1 MNNSFSLK
9 LQPNDL
15 KLKVIYWVKN
25 RRKQLK
31 WSQAEL
37 AERSGVSFGSIKR
50 FETTG
55 KIAFESLLKILHVLD
70 YLEELNEV
78 FNSDESAA
86 EVERLFTS
94 QNQNAK

>member
-15 KLKVIYWVKN
+15 KLKIVSWVKN
-25 RRKQLK
+25 KRKQFK

-37 AERSGVSFGSIKR
+37 AERSGVSLGSIKR

-55 KIAFESLLKILHVLD
+55 KIAFESLLKIFHVLD
-70 YLEELNEV
+70 YLEELNQV

-94 QNQNAK
+94 QNENTK